1 MGKDVRKSLFAGGVE
16 KVEWSMV
23 EGSHSASGVKVENF
37 QGSLKGCGGPSAELE
52 GRAFPSMSE
61 VGVSETQP

>member
-1 MGKDVRKSLFAGGVE
+1 M
-16 KVEWSMV
+16 EWSMV

-37 QGSLKGCGGPSAELE
+37 QGSLKGYGGPSAELE